1 MYQVEATKA
10 EVSALSTAWQG
21 ERLDDGRPLV
31 PDHVLDELRNA
42 TSEQVWHVL
51 SHAGYKYHFCG
62 GWQGVFPDRVTV
74 GRVVTAQFV
83 PKRADL
89 DTAVLEFGSA
99 REGFYGDQQ
108 NAWVVDMLRPGDIM
122 VADIFGK
129 VREGTVI
136 GDNLGTAIAART
148 GVGAIIDGGVRDL
161 DGLGRA
167 PSPVNFY
174 FRGADPTPI
183 EDVCLVAINRPVMIG
198 EVTVLPGDIA
208 HVTPSGA
215 TFVPAHLAAEVVPMA
230 RRISDRDVF
239 TKVRLSQAR
248 YGAAQLDLE
257 VWPTEI
263 EDDYQAWRAT
273 AEGLVGDRHSLA

>member
-10 EVSALSTAWQG
+10 EVSALSSGWQG
-21 ERLDDGRPLV
+21 ERLRDGRPHV
-31 PDHVLDELRNA
+31 PDHVLAELRA
-42 TSEQVWHVL
+42 STSEQVWHVL

-62 GWQGVFPDRVTV
+62 GWQSAFPDRVTV

-89 DTAVLEFGSA
+89 DAAVLRFGES
-99 REGFYGDQQ
+99 REGFFGDQE
-108 NAWVVDMLRPGDIM
+108 NAWVVDMLQPGDIM

-129 VREGTVI
+129 VCEGTVI

-161 DGLGRA
+161 DGLRRA
-167 PSPVNFY
+167 PEPVNYY
-174 FRGADPTPI
+174 FRGVDPTPI
-183 EDVCLVAINRPVMIG
+183 EEVCLVAINRPIMIG
-198 EVTVLPGDIA
+198 EVTVLPGDVA

-215 TFVPAHLAAEVVPMA
+215 TFIPAHLAAEVVPMA

-248 YGAAQLDLE
+248 YAAAQLDLE
-257 VWPTEI
+257 VWPDEI
-263 EDDYQAWRAT
+263 ETDYQQWRTT
-273 AEGLVGDRHSLA
+273 AEGLVGDQHSLV

>member
-1 MYQVEATKA
+1 MYQVEATNA
-10 EVSALSTAWQG
+10 EVSALSSAWRG
-21 ERLDDGRPLV
+21 DRLRDGRPHV
-31 PDHVLDELRNA
+31 PDHVLDELRTS

-51 SHAGYKYHFCG
+51 SHAGYKYHFSG
-62 GWQGVFPDRVTV
+62 GWQSVFPDRVTV

-83 PKRADL
+83 PKREDL
-89 DTAVLEFGSA
+89 DAAVLRFGES
-99 REGFYGDQQ
+99 REGFFGDQQ
-108 NAWVVDMLRPGDIM
+108 NAWVVDMLQPGDIM

-129 VREGTVI
+129 VCEGTVI

-161 DGLGRA
+161 EGLGRA

-174 FRGADPTPI
+174 FRGVDPTPI
-183 EDVCLVAINRPVMIG
+183 EEVCLVAINRPVMIG
-198 EVTVLPGDIA
+198 GVTVLPGDIG

-215 TFVPAHLAAEVVPMA
+215 TFIPAHLAADVVPMG
-230 RRISDRDVF
+230 RRISDRDLF
-239 TKVRLSQAR
+239 TKERLSQAR

-263 EDDYQAWRAT
+263 ETDYQEWRKSVQ
-273 AEGLVGDRHSLA
+273 GLVGDGRSLG